1 MAALA
6 LMTIACSNDDNDI
19 QTPAEQPAKAV
30 GIPFTATISMGESA
44 STRALTENGTTIEA
58 TWATGE
64 KVALIYKV
72 DATTYLK
79 EATVTPQTDGTAT
92 ISTTLEGS
100 PVDDTDVTIVYP
112 YSAVDESTKDV
123 KTNLLASQNGLLTG
137 TGSIAEKYELR
148 KTETPAK
155 LKIVGTTASLK
166 GTVTLTNLNAIFKF
180 TLQDLSAAAKS
191 ATEFKV
197 SANSGYVITTVTPG
211 SASNV
216 LYVALPKMGDGTYW
230 FNATI
235 DNKPYIA
242 KATMAAATVAGKYY
256 QTTVKMATIGD
267 VMAANGKFYADAAA
281 ITAASTTAI
290 GVIAYLG
297 TDNFTE
303 NGTTVGGNTF
313 AGHGLVLCL
322 KNAASG
328 ADAQWSTETSTLEFG
343 DDAKVTDADGL
354 KRTTSVSGY
363 TNTKTLAEKTDA
375 ATKYKAAY
383 NAYNYTGLT
392 APAGT
397 TGWFLPSAQQWV
409 KMQEGIGGLAESAIV
424 WGSWFNND
432 HSAATAWETAMAK
445 AGTKGT
451 AYDSMTDAYLWYWS
465 SSEYSADYAV
475 LLGVDARGTGGD
487 CGFRWYNYHKDY
499 TFGNGRVRP
508 VLAF

>member
-1 MAALA
+1 MQTTKIFLMAALA

-112 YSAVDESTKDV
+112 ASAVDESTKDV

-137 TGSIAEKYELR
+137 TGSISENYELR
-148 KTETPAK
+148 KTITPAK
-155 LKIVGTTASLK
+155 LKIDGTTASLK
-166 GTVTLTNLNAIFKF
+166 GTVSLTNLNAIFKF

-197 SANSGYVITTVTPG
+197 SDNSGNVITTVTLG
-211 SASNV
+211 SASDV
-216 LYVALPKMGDGTYW
+216 LYVALPAMGDGTYW

-235 DNKPYIA
+235 DSKPYIA

-267 VMAANGKFYADAAA
+267 VILSDG
-281 ITAASTTAI
+281 
-290 GVIAYLG
+290 
-297 TDNFTE
+297 
-303 NGTTVGGNTF
+303 TF
-313 AGHGLVLCL
+313 AV
-322 KNAASG
+322 
-328 ADAQWSTETSTLEFG
+328 
-343 DDAKVTDADGL
+343 
-354 KRTTSVSGY
+354 
-363 TNTKTLAEKTDA
+363 
-375 ATKYKAAY
+375 
-383 NAYNYTGLT
+383 
-392 APAGT
+392 
-397 TGWFLPSAQQWV
+397 
-409 KMQEGIGGLAESAIV
+409 
-424 WGSWFNND
+424 
-432 HSAATAWETAMAK
+432 
-445 AGTKGT
+445 KGT
-451 AYDSMTDAYLWYWS
+451 ATEQAVLANIGYLPGYFDRFIAIALTDVGKIVWSSVASNVATYAADHAITIGETTYNTNAIGDNCYDKTRGTSYVTTTAPTRLVKGWRVPSDTDWRYVFYGISSITSSSGTRTRTWLPISMPVEDPHGTFEPSAYRTAINAACGNDVLQPEYYWS
-465 SSEYSADYAV
+465 SSEYQLNNELQDVYGFSDNNSHKGFNSYAKSYMY
-475 LLGVDARGTGGD
+475 GA
-487 CGFRWYNYHKDY
+487 
-499 TFGNGRVRP
+499 RVRT
-508 VLAF
+508 VFAY